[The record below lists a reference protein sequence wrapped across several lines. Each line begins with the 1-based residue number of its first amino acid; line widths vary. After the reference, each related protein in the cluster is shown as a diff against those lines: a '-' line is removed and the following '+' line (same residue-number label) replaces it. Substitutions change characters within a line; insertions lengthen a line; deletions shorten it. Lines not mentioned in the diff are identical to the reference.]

1 MKYRS
6 FVEGYMYF
14 QNFMLDI
21 ELLTVET
28 ITNFCYLF
36 SSCEQQ
42 ARRRPSYRVS
52 VSMYSMPVS

>member
-1 MKYRS
+1 M
-6 FVEGYMYF
+6 GGYF
-14 QNFMLDI
+14 QNVMVDT

-52 VSMYSMPVS
+52 VSMYSMPIS